1 MEKAAYV
8 KRRFVPSLAAAL
20 VVLGFLAWAG
30 SAWAASEASLYQYA
44 EEARQ
49 QFEQDAK
56 AKEFSHGW
64 LNVIDRYERVIKKN
78 PAGRWAAPSLMHIGD
93 LNAALFR
100 RSGRDAV
107 LDDALD
113 AYRRL
118 TKRFPHDPLA
128 PSAQLKI
135 GQLTL
140 DLKKDRERA
149 FAELLK
155 VTLDYPES
163 DQALEARAWLAKISG
178 RPAAGP
184 QAPSG
189 KGTAAAGPPTS
200 SSKATA
206 AAGPQTPSSKATPA
220 AASPP
225 PEAQPA
231 QPAKVLGVR
240 QWSTPSY
247 TRVVVD
253 LDGPAAFQDHLLRS
267 DPETKAPRRIYL
279 DLSNARIQPQA
290 QNVLDIANR
299 LLQRVRVGQ
308 YDAST
313 VRVVLDIE
321 SIESYRIFAL
331 ADPYRVVVD
340 VTGAQAAVEPQASAK
355 TQPNGEGLTTDLK
368 GAMKKR
374 KKVPRGQAQDYS
386 DQPSL
391 ARQLGLGV
399 KRVVIDPGHGGKDPG
414 TLGVTGLV
422 EKDLTLKMA
431 RLLAAKI
438 QEKTGIE
445 CLLTRTDDRYLP
457 LEERTAIANTAG
469 ADLFIS
475 IHANAH
481 NQRSVRGLEIY
492 FLNLATDAEAMRVA
506 ALENAATTK
515 SMSDLQVILGD
526 LMLNSK
532 ITESCRLAQVV
543 QKETVGTLSR
553 QYKAIKDMGVKQA
566 PFYVLLGANMPS
578 VLIEMGYISNTA
590 EEARLRDEKYLG
602 RLADGIVAGVRG
614 YCDAVKTAVA
624 DQGSGSRPA
633 RNP

>member
-1 MEKAAYV
+1 M
-8 KRRFVPSLAAAL
+8 KRRDVPGLAAAL
-20 VVLGFLAWAG
+20 FLLGLLFVAAP
-30 SAWAASEASLYQYA
+30 ARAASEASLYQYA
-44 EEARQ
+44 EQARQ

-56 AKEFSHGW
+56 AQTFRHGW

-93 LNAALFR
+93 LYAALSR
-100 RSGRDAV
+100 RSGQASV
-107 LDDALD
+107 LDEALD

-118 TKRFPHDPLA
+118 TKRFPQDPLA
-128 PSAQLKI
+128 PTAQLKI
-135 GQLTL
+135 GQLYL

-149 FAELLK
+149 YAELLK

-163 DQALEARAWLAKISG
+163 AQAAEARSSLAKISG
-178 RPAAGP
+178 RPAPGPGP
-184 QAPSG
+184 QSPSG
-189 KGTAAAGPPTS
+189 KGTAV
-200 SSKATA
+200 
-206 AAGPQTPSSKATPA
+206 
-220 AASPP
+220 ASPQAP

-253 LDGPAAFQDHLLRS
+253 LDGQASFKDHLLRS

-279 DLSNARIQPQA
+279 DLMNARIQPQA

-331 ADPYRVVVD
+331 TDPYRVVID
-340 VTGAQAAVEPQASAK
+340 VTGAQAAVEPQASLPA
-355 TQPNGEGLTTDLK
+355 QPGGEPLTSDLK
-368 GAMKKR
+368 EAMKKR
-374 KKVPRGQAQDYS
+374 KKVPRGHAQNYS

-414 TLGVTGLV
+414 TIGVTGLV

-431 RLLAAKI
+431 KILAKKI

-445 CLLTRTDDRYLP
+445 CLLTRTDDRYIP

-475 IHANAH
+475 LHANAH

-506 ALENAATTK
+506 AFENAATTK
-515 SMSDLQVILGD
+515 SISDLQVILGD

-532 ITESCRLAQVV
+532 ITESSRLAQFV
-543 QKETVGTLSR
+543 QKEAVGTLSK
-553 QYKAIKDMGVKQA
+553 QYKTIKDMGVKQA

-578 VLIEMGYISNTA
+578 VLIEMAYISNQV
-590 EEARLRDEKYLG
+590 EEARMRDEKYLG
-602 RLADGIVAGVRG
+602 RLADGIVAGVRE
-614 YCDAVKTAVA
+614 YCDSVKMAAA
-624 DQGSGSRPA
+624 DQGVGSKSG

>member
-20 VVLGFLAWAG
+20 FVLGFLAWAG
-30 SAWAASEASLYQYA
+30 PARAASEASLYQYA
-44 EEARQ
+44 EQARQ
-49 QFEQDAK
+49 QFEQDTK
-56 AKEFSHGW
+56 AKDFRHGW
-64 LNVIDRYERVIKKN
+64 LNVIDRYDRVIKKN

-100 RSGRDAV
+100 RSGQDSV

-118 TKRFPHDPLA
+118 TKRFPQDPLA

-135 GQLTL
+135 GQLYL

-184 QAPSG
+184 PAPSG
-189 KGTAAAGPPTS
+189 KGTAAAGPQTPS
-200 SSKATA
+200 GKGTA
-206 AAGPQTPSSKATPA
+206 AAG
-220 AASPP
+220 SPP
-225 PEAQPA
+225 PEA

-253 LDGPAAFQDHLLRS
+253 LDGPAAFQDHLLRP

-313 VRVVLDIE
+313 VRLVLDIE

-331 ADPYRVVVD
+331 ADPYRIVVD
-340 VTGAQAAVEPQASAK
+340 VTGAQAAVGPQASTK
-355 TQPNGEGLTTDLK
+355 TQPGGEPLTTDLK

-422 EKDLTLKMA
+422 EKDLTLKVA
-431 RLLAAKI
+431 RLLAEKI

-543 QKETVGTLSR
+543 QKETVGALSK

-578 VLIEMGYISNTA
+578 VLIEMGYISNEA
-590 EEARLRDEKYLG
+590 EESRMRDEKYLG

-624 DQGSGSRPA
+624 DQGSGSRPG